1 MIENVPV
8 RKQAVFHRAPDGHIH
23 VRVLKERIPIKG
35 GMNAVKIENKK
46 GNGEKKK
53 ESQRQFGPAF
63 FSDRRQIH
71 AVGTNRPVF
80 GILTAPLP

>member
-1 MIENVPV
+1 
-8 RKQAVFHRAPDGHIH
+8 
-23 VRVLKERIPIKG
+23 
-35 GMNAVKIENKK
+35 MNAVKIENKK